1 MNWEV
6 NCCRCSIEESVLE
19 ELSFKQ
25 QEVKT
30 KEINEI
36 DYSSYKCCEEKFVE
50 EKGWRQMRG
59 GEPSMLNGIQN
70 LQTFE
75 QRHEGAFGCFFR
87 VILWVYTI
95 NALIDAVLLY

>member
-1 MNWEV
+1 
-6 NCCRCSIEESVLE
+6 
-19 ELSFKQ
+19 
-25 QEVKT
+25 
-30 KEINEI
+30 
-36 DYSSYKCCEEKFVE
+36 
-50 EKGWRQMRG
+50 MRG

-95 NALIDAVLLY
+95 DALIDAVLLYQQFYFIPIYSHGIFCISLWSLILNFYMSLPEKKKCVCVYVCPEKYSHINKNT